1 MRKRRKELEVKIVP
15 CFYDTKRAELLIVR
29 YGWFGNPKFVRS
41 FGFIYLSS
49 KESEKKMDY
58 VCELIDRFNRIQSLN
73 CYGRKVMYD
82 VRSALMT
89 GEIKEVKKWE
99 TTTFRGLE
107 YIIPEGEREMAK
119 IGRDVFFTKEEAKK
133 AINATVDKRVQ
144 YLENQIERIK
154 SYKFE

>member
-1 MRKRRKELEVKIVP
+1 MEE
-15 CFYDTKRAELLIVR
+15 
-29 YGWFGNPKFVRS
+29 
-41 FGFIYLSS
+41 
-49 KESEKKMDY
+49 
-58 VCELIDRFNRIQSLN
+58 
-73 CYGRKVMYD
+73 KVMYD

-99 TTTFRGLE
+99 TITFRGLE
-107 YIIPEGEREMAK
+107 YIFPEGEREMAK

-133 AINATVDKRVQ
+133 VINATVDKRVQ

>member
-1 MRKRRKELEVKIVP
+1 
-15 CFYDTKRAELLIVR
+15 
-29 YGWFGNPKFVRS
+29 
-41 FGFIYLSS
+41 
-49 KESEKKMDY
+49 
-58 VCELIDRFNRIQSLN
+58 
-73 CYGRKVMYD
+73 MYD

-99 TTTFRGLE
+99 TITFRGLE
-107 YIIPEGEREMAK
+107 YIFPEGEREMAK

-133 AINATVDKRVQ
+133 AINAMVDKRVQ

>member
-1 MRKRRKELEVKIVP
+1 MEE
-15 CFYDTKRAELLIVR
+15 
-29 YGWFGNPKFVRS
+29 
-41 FGFIYLSS
+41 
-49 KESEKKMDY
+49 
-58 VCELIDRFNRIQSLN
+58 
-73 CYGRKVMYD
+73 KVMYD

-119 IGRDVFFTKEEAKK
+119 IGRDVFFTKEETKK
-133 AINATVDKRVQ
+133 AINAAVDKRVQ

>member
-1 MRKRRKELEVKIVP
+1 MEE
-15 CFYDTKRAELLIVR
+15 
-29 YGWFGNPKFVRS
+29 
-41 FGFIYLSS
+41 
-49 KESEKKMDY
+49 
-58 VCELIDRFNRIQSLN
+58 
-73 CYGRKVMYD
+73 KVMYD
-82 VRSALMT
+82 VRLALMT

-119 IGRDVFFTKEEAKK
+119 IGRDVFSTKEEAKK

>member
-1 MRKRRKELEVKIVP
+1 MEE
-15 CFYDTKRAELLIVR
+15 
-29 YGWFGNPKFVRS
+29 
-41 FGFIYLSS
+41 
-49 KESEKKMDY
+49 
-58 VCELIDRFNRIQSLN
+58 
-73 CYGRKVMYD
+73 KVMYD

-89 GEIKEVKKWE
+89 GEIKEVKKWK

>member
-1 MRKRRKELEVKIVP
+1 MEE
-15 CFYDTKRAELLIVR
+15 
-29 YGWFGNPKFVRS
+29 
-41 FGFIYLSS
+41 
-49 KESEKKMDY
+49 
-58 VCELIDRFNRIQSLN
+58 
-73 CYGRKVMYD
+73 KVMYD

-99 TTTFRGLE
+99 TTTFRCLE

-154 SYKFE
+154 IYKFE

>member
-1 MRKRRKELEVKIVP
+1 
-15 CFYDTKRAELLIVR
+15 
-29 YGWFGNPKFVRS
+29 
-41 FGFIYLSS
+41 
-49 KESEKKMDY
+49 
-58 VCELIDRFNRIQSLN
+58 
-73 CYGRKVMYD
+73 MYD
-82 VRSALMT
+82 VRSTLMT
-89 GEIKEVKKWE
+89 GEIKEVKNWE
-99 TTTFRGLE
+99 TTTFRGRK

>member
-1 MRKRRKELEVKIVP
+1 MEE
-15 CFYDTKRAELLIVR
+15 
-29 YGWFGNPKFVRS
+29 
-41 FGFIYLSS
+41 
-49 KESEKKMDY
+49 
-58 VCELIDRFNRIQSLN
+58 
-73 CYGRKVMYD
+73 KVMYD
-82 VRSALMT
+82 VRSALMK

-107 YIIPEGEREMAK
+107 YIIPEGKREMAK

-133 AINATVDKRVQ
+133 AINAMVDKRVQ

>member
-1 MRKRRKELEVKIVP
+1 MKEE
-15 CFYDTKRAELLIVR
+15 
-29 YGWFGNPKFVRS
+29 
-41 FGFIYLSS
+41 
-49 KESEKKMDY
+49 
-58 VCELIDRFNRIQSLN
+58 RI
-73 CYGRKVMYD
+73 MYD

>member
-1 MRKRRKELEVKIVP
+1 MEE
-15 CFYDTKRAELLIVR
+15 
-29 YGWFGNPKFVRS
+29 
-41 FGFIYLSS
+41 
-49 KESEKKMDY
+49 
-58 VCELIDRFNRIQSLN
+58 
-73 CYGRKVMYD
+73 KVMYD

-99 TTTFRGLE
+99 TTTSRGLE

-144 YLENQIERIK
+144 YLENQIKRIK

>member
-1 MRKRRKELEVKIVP
+1 MEE
-15 CFYDTKRAELLIVR
+15 
-29 YGWFGNPKFVRS
+29 
-41 FGFIYLSS
+41 
-49 KESEKKMDY
+49 
-58 VCELIDRFNRIQSLN
+58 
-73 CYGRKVMYD
+73 KVMYD

-89 GEIKEVKKWE
+89 GEIKEVKNWE
-99 TTTFRGLE
+99 TTTFRGRK

>member
-1 MRKRRKELEVKIVP
+1 
-15 CFYDTKRAELLIVR
+15 
-29 YGWFGNPKFVRS
+29 
-41 FGFIYLSS
+41 
-49 KESEKKMDY
+49 
-58 VCELIDRFNRIQSLN
+58 
-73 CYGRKVMYD
+73 MYD

-99 TTTFRGLE
+99 TTTSRGRK
-107 YIIPEGEREMAK
+107 YIVPEGEREMAK